1 MKFKIVN
8 LWKKE
13 NRYPV
18 SDFIPIH
25 ILSFIKVDCQYCIVI
40 LNFSFIIEYY

>member
-1 MKFKIVN
+1 MTFKIVN

-18 SDFIPIH
+18 SDFMPID
-25 ILSFIKVDCQYCIVI
+25 IISFIRVDCQYCLV
-40 LNFSFIIEYY
+40 LFNFSFILEI